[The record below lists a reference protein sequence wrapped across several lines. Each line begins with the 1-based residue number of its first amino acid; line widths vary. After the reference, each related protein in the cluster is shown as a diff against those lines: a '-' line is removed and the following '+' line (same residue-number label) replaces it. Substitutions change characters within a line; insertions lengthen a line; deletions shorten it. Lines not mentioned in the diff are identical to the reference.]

1 MKYNSKRIIS
11 GLLSFFMLFSLLPYN
26 IISVYGQSSQ
36 VSNLSEITVSDRTGF
51 MNAIK
56 DGNKRII
63 VNGTITLGE
72 QSDSSGRMLPVIFKE
87 NTEIVGSSGA
97 SLVFRGPM
105 QLEGDN
111 VSFKNINMHFESTN
125 ALNSVPHREIFL
137 AGHSLKLDNVDTY
150 LPGSGGSLG
159 GLGGTEKELLPTV
172 YGGAYPNT
180 QDDKI
185 GNNASLTVENAN
197 SNTIFQ
203 GIYLGHDT
211 GNGMYKEYNGASIL
225 NMGERARVRDGINSK
240 NSTSSTIH
248 MKGVSLSATAGV
260 TKFIGNDTTKLKI
273 DNIQVTNAE
282 IQDIG
287 FIEIVNEG
295 KIVPVSN
302 KFNNVIVKDN
312 SILDLSNAGN
322 VVINGNFTGGGKLT
336 LSKDYSVEIKGNVTG
351 ETTISTW
358 GGILNS
364 GKTYISSST
373 KTNNN
378 AFNLDSNLSN
388 YELKQE
394 GNNWVVYSKYVDAPV
409 LGSVEV
415 VSKASTIDLNKINDS
430 DYKGK
435 QLQLI
440 CRDEDGNIIS
450 GKVADDNY
458 LLYETFGI
466 KTEYWNETTHDS
478 KNNGVKLI
486 TLSYDEQEDI
496 YNLNVPSDQDEGNY
510 AMLILSE
517 AVNIDASAT
526 VADVKN
532 LVRDKVISEI
542 PFRFYRSNNSSS
554 ATTINPN
561 DVQAIPDQVYTGRE
575 VTPDVTVTVNGKPL
589 TNKTDYELNYK
600 NNKNVGIATVEIIG
614 INSYKGTV
622 EKTFNIVKGDANL
635 ILKADKTTATYG
647 DTIKFTFE
655 ATGKQRALTANANEV
670 SFYCGN
676 ELLGTATVDSNG
688 RASLN
693 YLTSERKIPI
703 GKSTISVVFG
713 GNNNF
718 NPSTSP
724 KALLDVTLEKQRI
737 NLKNQNI
744 TVSLSN
750 LKYDGKT
757 RTTNVQSV
765 TLENGT
771 TFPVIGRA
779 RLPKV
784 DVGEYDMATLASL
797 KPNGSEGDWYEFT
810 GVEGT
815 NVKVSPK
822 VNILKGD
829 APAPV
834 VIQKVVSLSKTG
846 DIDISKFIPSNV
858 VNPKYTLVNT
868 PGTYVDVKLENN
880 NIKYTPKNIGE
891 QTVTVKVSS
900 NNYEDMTI
908 NIHFIVTDKE
918 LVSIGL
924 QAPNQI
930 YNGKAYSG
938 WTITQPI
945 DKCKVSYYD
954 LTQQKDLKEAPKEV
968 GSYSITV
975 SLETDSQL
983 GVETKNF
990 TIEPKEVRV
999 KAIDRE
1005 ININD
1010 TVPNLDNPKLGIDY
1024 KFDIGYEPLSGES
1037 IGEIHM
1043 KYDKVPDNTNI
1054 GDYNILLEVNSN
1066 NKNYNPV
1073 GSQGKLKIVNNN
1085 SNNNSNNN
1093 DNNNNNNNNSGGGG
1107 GASIGFGTG
1116 SNLNNNDNT
1125 KQEIPPIKPNSN
1137 SIASVTEQDIKEAID
1152 GAKKNNQQNM
1162 TVVIPIETA
1171 NNNMITVTLP
1181 KEAINLLVKD
1191 NVKLEISAKN
1201 SVNLEF
1207 DVQTLSYIG
1216 ENGAGELVV
1225 DAQKQTQISEEAQKV
1240 VGARP
1245 AYDITLSWL
1254 KDGNKHNIEKLKGNK
1269 IKVSLPYTPSSQ
1281 EVKENLHAVYINDR
1295 GEVQWLEDS
1304 SYNPKK
1310 GVVEFTTD
1318 HFSIYAVGYQQD
1330 IPVFNDIIGHWAE
1343 KDIMYVTQLGLF
1355 KGINENTFDP
1365 KGNMTRGMF
1374 VTVLG
1379 RLAGIDN
1386 TSLDKTHFIDI
1397 PSDSYYASHVKWASD
1412 SGIVKGTSE
1421 NTFEPNRMIT
1431 RQEMAVMMKNFSDK
1445 LGYSLPIS
1453 QQSVLFSDSEQISS
1467 WAIDSINTMQQAGI
1481 IYGKENN
1488 YFEPLGT
1495 ATRAE
1500 VASVLNRFIK
1510 TSSK

>member
-1 MKYNSKRIIS
+1 MKYDNKRIVS
-11 GLLSFFMLFSLLPYN
+11 VLLSAFMLFNLLPYN
-26 IISVYGQSSQ
+26 TLAVYAEPARF
-36 VSNLSEITVSDRTGF
+36 SNLSEVTVSNRADF

-63 VNGTITLGE
+63 VNGTITLGD

-97 SLVFRGPM
+97 TLVFRGPM

-111 VSFKNINMHFESTN
+111 VLFKNINMHFSSTN

-137 AGHSLKLDNVDTY
+137 AGYSLILDNVDTY
-150 LPGSGGSLG
+150 LVGGNGSIGN
-159 GLGGTEKELLPTV
+159 LGGTEKELLPTV
-172 YGGAYPNT
+172 YGGAYPST
-180 QDDKI
+180 QGDKI
-185 GNNASLTVENAN
+185 GNNASLTVKNAN

-211 GNGMYKEYNGASIL
+211 VNNTYKEYNGQATL
-225 NMGERARVRDGINSK
+225 NMGELAKVRDGINSK
-240 NSTSSTIH
+240 NSTDATIH
-248 MKGVSLSATAGV
+248 MKGGSSSGTAGV
-260 TKFIGNDTTKLKI
+260 TKFIGNDTTKLKV

-287 FIEIVNEG
+287 SIEIVNEG
-295 KIVPVSN
+295 KIIPVSN
-302 KFNNVIVKDN
+302 KFNNVTVKDN
-312 SILDLSNAGN
+312 STLDLSNVGN
-322 VVINGNFTGGGKLT
+322 VVIGGDFAGGGKLT

-351 ETTISTW
+351 ETTISAW

-373 KTNNN
+373 KTNSN
-378 AFNLDSNLSN
+378 AFNLDSNLNN

-394 GNNWVVYSKYVDAPV
+394 GNNWVVYSKYDDVPV

-415 VSKASTIDLNKINDS
+415 VSKASIIDLNKKDDD

-435 QLQLI
+435 KLGLI
-440 CRDEDGNIIS
+440 CKDNKGNIIS
-450 GKVADDNY
+450 GDLAVYYN
-458 LLYETFGI
+458 LLSYTIGI
-466 KTEYWNETTHDS
+466 KTESWKEPGHDS
-478 KNNGVKLI
+478 EKGVISHIYLDEAQENLYDLVIQDNQNEGDYTLLI
-486 TLSYDEQEDI
+486 F
-496 YNLNVPSDQDEGNY
+496 SDQLEFDP
-510 AMLILSE
+510 
-517 AVNIDASAT
+517 NIDFT
-526 VADVKN
+526 VSEVRK
-532 LVRDKVISEI
+532 LVEGKVVAEI
-542 PFRFYRSNNSSS
+542 PLRFYRSNSSS
-554 ATTINPN
+554 NAIGISQS
-561 DVQAIPDQVYTGRE
+561 DVQAIADQVYTGKE
-575 VTPDVTVTVNGKPL
+575 VTPEVIVTVSGKKL
-589 TNKTDYELNYK
+589 VNKTDYELNYK
-600 NNKNVGIATVEIIG
+600 NNKNVGTATVEIIG

-622 EKTFNIVKGDANL
+622 EKEFNIVKGDANL
-635 ILKADKTTATYG
+635 TLKADKTTATYG
-647 DTIKFTFE
+647 DTIKFIFE
-655 ATGKQRALTANANEV
+655 ANAKQRALTANANEV

-703 GKSTISVVFG
+703 GKSNISVVFG

-724 KALLDVTLEKQRI
+724 KALLDITLQKQGI

-744 TVSLSN
+744 AVSLSN

-757 RTTNVQSV
+757 KTTNVQSV
-765 TLENGT
+765 ALENGT
-771 TFPVIGRA
+771 TFPVIGKA
-779 RLPKV
+779 QLPKA
-784 DVGEYDMATLASL
+784 DVGEYDTAILESL
-797 KPNGSEGDWYEFT
+797 KPNGSEGEWYEFT

-834 VIQKVVSLSKTG
+834 VVQKVVSLSKTG
-846 DIDISKFIPSNV
+846 DIDISKVIPSNV
-858 VNPKYTLVNT
+858 VNPKYTLVNN
-868 PGTYVDVKLENN
+868 PGPYVDVKLENSD
-880 NIKYTPKNIGE
+880 IKYTPKNIGK

-900 NNYEDMTI
+900 NNYEDMTV
-908 NIHFIVTDKE
+908 NIHFIVTNKE

-924 QAPNQI
+924 QAPNQV
-930 YNGKAYSG
+930 YNGKEYSG

-945 DKCKVSYYD
+945 NKCKIGYYD
-954 LTQQKDLKEAPKEV
+954 LTEQKDLKEAPKEV
-968 GSYSITV
+968 GTYSITV
-975 SLETDSQL
+975 SFETDSQL

-990 TIEPKEVRV
+990 TIEPKDVRV
-999 KAIDRE
+999 RAIDRE
-1005 ININD
+1005 INING
-1010 TVPNLDNPKLGIDY
+1010 TVPNLDNPKLDIDY
-1024 KFDIGYEPLSGES
+1024 KFDTGYEPISGES

-1043 KYDKVPDNTNI
+1043 KYGKVPDNTNI
-1054 GDYNILLEVNSN
+1054 GDYNILLEINSN
-1066 NKNYNPV
+1066 NKNYNPL
-1073 GSQGKLKIVNNN
+1073 GIQGKLKIVNNN
-1085 SNNNSNNN
+1085 SNNSNNN
-1093 DNNNNNNNNSGGGG
+1093 DNNSNNNSGGG
-1107 GASIGFGTG
+1107 ASIGSGIG

-1137 SIASVTEQDIKEAID
+1137 SIASVTEKDIKEAID
-1152 GAKKNNQQNM
+1152 AAKKNNQQNV
-1162 TVVIPIETA
+1162 TVVIPIETT
-1171 NNNMITVTLP
+1171 NNNMLTVTLP

-1191 NVKLEISAKN
+1191 NVKLEINAKN

-1216 ENGAGELVV
+1216 ENGNGELVV
-1225 DAQKQTQISEEAQKV
+1225 DAQKQTQVSEQAQKV
-1240 VGARP
+1240 VGTRP

-1254 KDGNKHNIEKLKGNK
+1254 KDGNKDSIEKLKGNK
-1269 IKVSLPYTPSSQ
+1269 IKVSLPYAPSSQ
-1281 EVKENLHAVYINDR
+1281 EVKENIHAVYINDR
-1295 GEVQWLEDS
+1295 GEVQWLKDS
-1304 SYNPKK
+1304 YYNSKK

-1318 HFSIYAVGYQQD
+1318 HFSIYAVAYQED
-1330 IPVFNDIIGHWAE
+1330 SPVFNDIIGHWAE
-1343 KDIMYVTQLGLF
+1343 NDIMYVTQIGLF
-1355 KGINENTFDP
+1355 KGTDENTFDP

-1386 TSLDKTHFIDI
+1386 TSADKLHFIDV
-1397 PSDSYYASHVKWASD
+1397 PLDVYYTSYVKWASD

-1445 LGYSLPIS
+1445 LGYSLPES
-1453 QQSVLFSDSEQISS
+1453 QQNVLFSDSEQISS
-1467 WAIDSINTMQQAGI
+1467 WAVDSINSMQQAGI

-1510 TSSK
+1510 ITSK

>member
-11 GLLSFFMLFSLLPYN
+11 GLLSAFMLFSLLPYN
-26 IISVYGQSSQ
+26 IISIYAESSQ
-36 VSNLSEITVSDRTGF
+36 VSNLSEITVSNSIDF
-51 MNAIK
+51 MKAIK

-63 VNGTITLGE
+63 VNGTITLGD

-111 VSFKNINMHFESTN
+111 VVFKDINMHFESTN

-240 NSTSSTIH
+240 NSTDSTIH

-287 FIEIVNEG
+287 FIEIVKEG

-364 GKTYISSST
+364 GKTYISAST
-373 KTNNN
+373 KTGNN

-415 VSKASTIDLNKINDS
+415 VSKASIIDLNKINDL

-466 KTEYWNETTHDS
+466 KTEYWNETIHDN
-478 KNNGVKLI
+478 KKNGVKLI
-486 TLSYDEQEDI
+486 TLSYDEQDDI
-496 YNLNVPSDQDEGNY
+496 YNLDVPSDQDEGNY
-510 AMLILSE
+510 TMLILSE
-517 AVNIDASAT
+517 EVNIDASAT

-561 DVQAIPDQVYTGRE
+561 DVQTIPDQVYTGRE
-575 VTPDVTVTVNGKPL
+575 VTPDVTVTVNSKTL

-600 NNKNVGIATVEIIG
+600 NNKNVGVATVEIIG

-635 ILKADKTTATYG
+635 TLKADKTTATYG

-724 KALLDVTLEKQRI
+724 KVLLDVTLEKQRI

-771 TFPVIGRA
+771 TFPVIGKA
-779 RLPKV
+779 QLPKV
-784 DVGEYDMATLASL
+784 DVGEYDMATLESL

-815 NVKVSPK
+815 SVKVSPK

-846 DIDISKFIPSNV
+846 DIDISKVIPSNV

-908 NIHFIVTDKE
+908 NIHFIVTNKE

-924 QAPNQI
+924 QAPNQV

-945 DKCKVSYYD
+945 NKCKVSYYD
-954 LTQQKDLKEAPKEV
+954 LIQQKDLKEAPKEV

-999 KAIDRE
+999 RAIDRE
-1005 ININD
+1005 INING
-1010 TVPNLDNPKLGIDY
+1010 TVPNFDNPKLDIDY
-1024 KFDIGYEPLSGES
+1024 KFDTGYEPISGES

-1066 NKNYNPV
+1066 NKNYNPL
-1073 GSQGKLKIVNNN
+1073 GIQGKLKIVNNN
-1085 SNNNSNNN
+1085 SNNS
-1093 DNNNNNNNNSGGGG
+1093 NNNNNNSNNNSGGGG
-1107 GASIGFGTG
+1107 GASIGSGTG
-1116 SNLNNNDNT
+1116 SNLNNNDNST

-1137 SIASVTEQDIKEAID
+1137 SIASVTEKDIKEAID
-1152 GAKKNNQQNM
+1152 DAKKNNQQNM

-1171 NNNMITVTLP
+1171 NNNMLTVTLP

-1191 NVKLEISAKN
+1191 NVKLEVSAKN

-1216 ENGAGELVV
+1216 ENGDGELVV
-1225 DAQKQTQISEEAQKV
+1225 DAQKQTQISEQAQKV
-1240 VGARP
+1240 VGTRP

-1254 KDGNKHNIEKLKGNK
+1254 KDGNKDNIEKLKGNK

-1318 HFSIYAVGYQQD
+1318 HFSIYAVGYQED
-1330 IPVFNDIIGHWAE
+1330 SPVFNDIIGHWAE
-1343 KDIMYVTQLGLF
+1343 KDITYVTQLGLF
-1355 KGINENTFDP
+1355 KGISENTFDP

-1386 TSLDKTHFIDI
+1386 TSLDKTHFIDV
-1397 PSDSYYASHVKWASD
+1397 PSDSYYASYVKWASD

-1421 NTFEPNRMIT
+1421 NTFEPNSMIT